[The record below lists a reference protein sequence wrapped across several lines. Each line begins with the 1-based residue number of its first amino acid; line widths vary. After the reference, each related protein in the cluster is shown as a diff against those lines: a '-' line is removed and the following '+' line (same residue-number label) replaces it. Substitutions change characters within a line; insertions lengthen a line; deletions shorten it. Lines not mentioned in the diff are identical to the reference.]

1 MNQEEFEVKFGR
13 VNATKDTEG
22 NGNSFSKAFKGLSNK
37 YLETSLCTRF
47 KSFAPILEW
56 LPAYSVRQNLHG
68 DLITGLTVGIMV
80 VPQGMAY
87 ATLAGVDPVYG
98 LYSCFFAAFIYMFF
112 GTSRHVSIGT
122 FAVASMMTHQIAPN
136 ITLHTE
142 DEKHPFLQ
150 DLSPL
155 IITSALTFG
164 VGICQLLM
172 GLCRLSFLTSYISDP
187 LVSGFTTGAAVHVLF
202 SQLDKALG
210 VKVTKHHGPGMI
222 IRMAIDLIYALPR
235 TNFWTLGITIVGMT
249 FLSVGRDYVNP
260 WFKARYKIPLP
271 LELFLVSYFLTLFF
285 DIFLVFDIKLQ
296 HGVKIVDDVPEGMP
310 IPSLP
315 RLSLALYMWK
325 EAISISVI
333 CYIFVF
339 SMAKIFAK
347 KHKYRIDPNQE
358 LYALGFCQL
367 LASFFPVYPSGAS
380 LSRSSLCEMT
390 GAKTQLHALFSSAL
404 LLVVILWLGSL
415 LEPLPM
421 AILSCIVMV
430 SLKSLFLQFREL
442 PKLWRIS
449 YIDFAIWIVAFVSTV
464 CIDVTPGLI
473 IGLIFVV
480 SSVVLKEQWPK
491 FYKLAPT
498 PNNDVFRSTDLYTT
512 LAPISDNT
520 LVVRFESPLHFANS
534 ARFTELCGEAI
545 VELCSQPSTIQ
556 CTNSAKVPKSSCKKA
571 SKTLPTPAVAHL
583 ESSATVPSFSA
594 NSSDSNLPDLDVGK
608 ADETAKEN
616 VPQELSI
623 NAVAHVEQYGDN
635 AEAKSIVTSGKSYVL
650 LPTNEAPSHSSGSH
664 QCVEPMRSTHKTATD
679 KESSNKIAQCP
690 VTTDERY
697 LIIDC
702 SAVSHVDSM
711 GIEAIWEVFKDGTKV
726 GVLVK
731 YAEFSDT
738 ILRVF
743 SNCGLFET
751 IPKTNF
757 YPSVQEALLST
768 KSVSVTETTNN
779 CTNY

>member
-1 MNQEEFEVKFGR
+1 MNQEEFEVEFGR

-37 YLETSLCTRF
+37 CSEISLCSRL

-56 LPAYSVRQNLHG
+56 LPAYSTRQNLHG

-122 FAVASMMTHQIAPN
+122 FAVASMMVGNINTQMMHNPPGKTHQIAPN

-164 VGICQLLM
+164 VGICQVLM

-210 VKVTKHHGPGMI
+210 IKVTKHHGPGMI
-222 IRMAIDLIYALPR
+222 IRMAIDLIYVLPS
-235 TNFWTLGITIVGMT
+235 TNLWTLGITIVGMT

-271 LELFLVSYFLTLFF
+271 LELFLVVMGIVFSK
-285 DIFLVFDIKLQ
+285 VFDIKLQ

-347 KHKYRIDPNQE
+347 KHRYRIDPNQE

-367 LASFFPVYPSGAS
+367 IASFFPVYPSGAS

-421 AILSCIVMV
+421 AILSCIVM
-430 SLKSLFLQFREL
+430 
-442 PKLWRIS
+442 
-449 YIDFAIWIVAFVSTV
+449 AIWIVAFLSTV

-480 SSVVLKEQWPK
+480 LSVVLKEQWPT

-498 PNNDVFRSTDLYTT
+498 PNNDVFRSTDLYTN
-512 LAPISDNT
+512 LAPIAHNT

-556 CTNSAKVPKSSCKKA
+556 CTNSAKLSKSSCKKA

-608 ADETAKEN
+608 ADEVAKKK
-616 VPQELSI
+616 VPPEFPK
-623 NAVAHVEQYGDN
+623 NAVTEMEQCGDS
-635 AEAKSIVTSGKSYVL
+635 AEGKSIMASGKSYVL
-650 LPTNEAPSHSSGSH
+650 LPTNESPSHSSGSQ
-664 QCVEPMRSTHKTATD
+664 QCVEPKRSTHKTATD

-690 VTTDERY
+690 VATDERC

-702 SAVSHVDSM
+702 SAVSH
-711 GIEAIWEVFKDGTKV
+711 AIWEVFKDGSKA

-738 ILRVF
+738 ILHVF

-757 YPSVQEALLST
+757 YPSVREALLSA
-768 KSVSVTETTNN
+768 KSVFVTETTNN
-779 CTNY
+779 CTNN